1 MNEFEEKDYAGARSY
16 ADGVQKNADNIMTI
30 FDELNNVMNSLYGSN
45 WESAG
50 AEEAKARYDEIRQNY
65 QVFYDKVVAMKTHIY
80 NVTAANEEAY
90 TTASQTI
97 ANIG

>member
-1 MNEFEEKDYAGARSY
+1 
-16 ADGVQKNADNIMTI
+16 
-30 FDELNNVMNSLYGSN
+30 MNSLYGSN

-80 NVTAANEEAY
+80 NVTAANEEAD

>member
-65 QVFYDKVVAMKTHIY
+65 QVFYDKV
-80 NVTAANEEAY
+80 E
-90 TTASQTI
+90 
-97 ANIG
+97 IGRAHV